1 MLTEILYFLGKLIA
15 SSAMLYAFYWIV
27 LRKKASYKTARIYLL
42 LLPFICI
49 IMSGLTLKVLPS
61 STTTEESSTTTEEMT
76 LSDLTEKAKKVRKLT
91 KEGKKWKS
99 TPLTQEEQ
107 DYWIEWHKKEQEL
120 QKKKQSTGETAEEST
135 PFFTLNEGKGE
146 IIL

>member
-61 STTTEESSTTTEEMT
+61 STITEESSTTTEEMT

-91 KEGKKWKS
+91 KEGKNGSQRHSLRKNKIIGLNGTKKS
-99 TPLTQEEQ
+99 KNCR
-107 DYWIEWHKKEQEL
+107 KKSNQLE
-120 QKKKQSTGETAEEST
+120 KQQRS
-135 PFFTLNEGKGE
+135 PHLFLH
-146 IIL
+146 

>member
-27 LRKKASYKTARIYLL
+27 LRNKASYKTARLYLL

-99 TPLTQEEQ
+99 TPLTQEE
-107 DYWIEWHKKEQEL
+107 
-120 QKKKQSTGETAEEST
+120 
-135 PFFTLNEGKGE
+135 
-146 IIL
+146 